1 MCRFMTENGV
11 FIKKGIVSNRNIWE
25 DFSAK
30 ITIQKTL
37 RALGITRNYDSYRL
51 ILAAV
56 QLAVEDEDRL
66 RLVTKEIYRPVSILC
81 CCPLANVERNIR
93 TVIFRAWKVN
103 RPLLSQLAGFPLE
116 APPAVSHFIEMMA
129 SHLIDESA

>member
-81 CCPLANVERNIR
+81 CCPLANVERNIH
-93 TVIFRAWKVN
+93 TVIFRVWKVN

-116 APPAVSHFIEMMA
+116 APPAVSHFIEMLA
-129 SHLIDESA
+129 NHLIDESA